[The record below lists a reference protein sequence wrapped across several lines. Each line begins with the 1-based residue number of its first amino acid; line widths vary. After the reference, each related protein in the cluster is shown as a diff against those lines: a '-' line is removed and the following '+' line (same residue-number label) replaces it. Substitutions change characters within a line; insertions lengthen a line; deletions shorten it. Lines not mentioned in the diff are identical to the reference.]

1 MIIFNEYKF
10 AQEMLNRGF
19 KKNMSSAELIVLAKY
34 FRYIGKNEDQI
45 TDDLNIFCAKHFDGF
60 NPIISCN
67 KIKHVVQN
75 SKKYPLVIPK
85 PVPITQNE
93 IDIIKGLN
101 DYKSEK
107 VIFILL
113 VIAKHLKLNV
123 GITDYYANVKRTEMF
138 TMAKVHTTKDEKNNI
153 INNLD
158 QQTGLIDTQLFG
170 GRSSCS
176 FLITF
181 VDEDGDAIFYVDEF
195 DNIIGFYPHYCSEC
209 GKEINK
215 KWSNHEFC
223 NECRTYK
230 NKEIKRNWKSKQK

>member
-123 GITDYYANVKRTEMF
+123 GIKDYYANVKRTEMF
-138 TMAKVHTTKDEKNNI
+138 TMAKVHTTKEEKNNI

-181 VDEDGDAIFYVDEF
+181 VDEGGDAIFYVDEF
-195 DNIIGFYPHYCSEC
+195 DNIIGFYPIYCEKC
-209 GKEINK
+209 GIVLEKTGRNHKMCKLCWKEHRKEWDRN
-215 KWSNHEFC
+215 
-223 NECRTYK
+223 RK
-230 NKEIKRNWKSKQK
+230 NS